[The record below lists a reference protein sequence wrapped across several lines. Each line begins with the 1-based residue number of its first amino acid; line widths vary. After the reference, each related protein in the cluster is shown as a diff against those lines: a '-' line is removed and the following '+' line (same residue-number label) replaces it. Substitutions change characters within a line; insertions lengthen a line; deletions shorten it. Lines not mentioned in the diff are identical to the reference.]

1 MNLQSSDSV
10 NQVVCFSPTKRQ
22 LFEDAH
28 TNNAGVSMKNVKS
41 KGDGTIFV
49 GDSST
54 VKIEKLGFKA
64 NFSLP
69 LTSIAEV
76 INEVPA
82 QSKINVCGH
91 LLLEE
96 TTSVVVKGA
105 NIPIRRGHICDG
117 TGHIKITLWRECVDV
132 LHDTS
137 YIFSSVV
144 KSIYNNCPEIQHHS
158 KSANQYLIS
167 RDLSLTT
174 MKLLKQPSLVR
185 LTFVESN
192 AFSATQMS
200 LLVMKRRK
208 LCNVSNVGVLLY
220 SKTWTATNFGML
232 LF

>member
-1 MNLQSSDSV
+1 MQTYQLD
-10 NQVVCFSPTKRQ
+10 VVTFVTAQATSKSPYGENVSMCCMTPVTSFRQ
-22 LFEDAH
+22 LLKQ
-28 TNNAGVSMKNVKS
+28 S
-41 KGDGTIFV
+41 II
-49 GDSST
+49 T
-54 VKIEKLGFKA
+54 VLKFKLE
-64 NFSLP
+64 N
-69 LTSIAEV
+69 
-76 INEVPA
+76 
-82 QSKINVCGH
+82 
-91 LLLEE
+91 
-96 TTSVVVKGA
+96 
-105 NIPIRRGHICDG
+105 
-117 TGHIKITLWRECVDV
+117 
-132 LHDTS
+132 
-137 YIFSSVV
+137 
-144 KSIYNNCPEIQHHS
+144 QHHS